1 MEIIR
6 FALDQMP
13 EKERN
18 LSLALGT
25 FDALHKGHQKVFL
38 ETALGAEG
46 TAAALL
52 FARPYEKCPSIC
64 SLEDKIR
71 LLGQMRLDALYILEN
86 DESLFEMDAS
96 SFIEKVLRP
105 LGTKRVVIGEDF
117 RFGKGKGGGIGE
129 LKAAFVTDVVPLLE
143 EGGEKV
149 SSSLVKAKIEKG
161 NVDALPAL
169 LGRRYEISGAVV
181 PGSQNGRKIGF
192 PTINL
197 SLSFDYVLP
206 KGGVYVGIAYLS
218 GIAHKAIINVGVNP
232 TVGGL
237 PSPRVEAHL
246 LDYSGDAYGKRAY
259 ISFYR
264 FLREEKRFDTL
275 DDLRV
280 QLEFDK
286 ADCEEYFAGMC

>member
-6 FALDQMP
+6 FTLDQMP
-13 EKERN
+13 EKETN

-46 TAAALL
+46 TSAALL
-52 FARPYEKCPSIC
+52 FAHPYEKGPSIC

-105 LGTKRVVIGEDF
+105 LGTKRVVIGDDF
-117 RFGKGKGGGIGE
+117 RFGKGKGGGIEE

-143 EGGEKV
+143 ESGEKV

-161 NVDALPAL
+161 KVDDLPTL
-169 LGRRYEISGAVV
+169 LGRRYEISGSVV

-197 SLSFDYVLP
+197 ALSFDYVLP

-237 PSPRVEAHL
+237 ASPRVEAHL
-246 LDYSGDAYGKRAY
+246 LDYAGDAYGKRAY

-264 FLREEKRFDTL
+264 FLREEKRFDNL